1 MAVLISQNRRLLFIL
16 VKAQLYQ
23 PRQTAVF
30 LYAARQGDET
40 IIFFPYTLEIPFNQT
55 IEQYRQNE
63 AENKRNYPG

>member
-40 IIFFPYTLEIPFNQT
+40 MFNSLPDVW
-55 IEQYRQNE
+55 RNVL
-63 AENKRNYPG
+63 KRNSFFERFTDI

>member
-40 IIFFPYTLEIPFNQT
+40 MFNSLPDVWR
-55 IEQYRQNE
+55 YVYML
-63 AENKRNYPG
+63 KRTMQKSKRL